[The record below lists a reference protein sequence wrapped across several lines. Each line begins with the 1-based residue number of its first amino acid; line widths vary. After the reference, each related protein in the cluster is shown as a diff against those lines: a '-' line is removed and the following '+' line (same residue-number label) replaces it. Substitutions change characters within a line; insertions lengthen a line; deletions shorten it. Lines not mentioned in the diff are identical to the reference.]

1 MALNTTE
8 KQTLASFFGKGTT
21 EITSID
27 GTSAAAASAK
37 LGISRQAIRTQTAS
51 MTTPIIDVPGMPA
64 SATPTPGSGQVSL
77 AFTAPSDTG
86 GSAVTSYRVTDL
98 ADPSKTTTG
107 AASPIVLSGLSAGS
121 HTVQVAAINAQ
132 GQGGYRVA
140 APVTV
145 T

>member
-1 MALNTTE
+1 MALNATE
-8 KQTLASFFGKGTT
+8 KQTLADFFGKAVS
-21 EITSID
+21 EITAID
-27 GTSAAAASAK
+27 GSTAAVGANQ
-37 LGISRQAIRTQTAS
+37 LGISRETLRSKSST
-51 MTTPIIDVPGMPA
+51 MTTPIKDVPGMPA

-77 AFTAPSDTG
+77 AFTAPSDNG

-132 GQGGYRVA
+132 GQGEYRVA
-140 APVTV
+140 AAVTV